1 MKRLMTSLTTNP
13 RLSTTLT
20 ACALTLGVMGV
31 NATSASAAQLP
42 PLPADMAAK
51 GELTV
56 GVRCDQP
63 PFGFKDQ
70 NGGFA
75 GVEVELARQIA
86 EYAFGSKD
94 KAVLT
99 CVTAESRIPQ
109 LLGKKVDMLV
119 ATLGVTPERERV
131 VAFSTPY
138 RWDSSDIMVK
148 NDSPAKT
155 IADLNDKTVIALK
168 GSTQARWLGEH
179 ASAVQLTNLNSSSE
193 ALMAFKQ
200 GRADGYAHDSAT
212 LVMIASR
219 DKSVRLIGQPYGI
232 SEAAIGLRK
241 NEEAWVA
248 YVNASLAQIK
258 EQNLYS
264 GWIKAVA
271 PEGTE
276 QFYVDGFTKPTPQEN
291 K

>member
-1 MKRLMTSLTTNP
+1 MKRLVTRP
-13 RLSTTLT
+13 GLSSTLT
-20 ACALTLGVMGV
+20 ACALTLGVLGV
-31 NATSASAAQLP
+31 NATSASAAPLP
-42 PLPADMAAK
+42 PLPAEIAAK
-51 GELTV
+51 GELAV

-63 PFGFKDQ
+63 PFGFKDES
-70 NGGFA
+70 GGFA
-75 GVEVELARQIA
+75 GVEVEVARQIA

-94 KAVLT
+94 KAILT

-109 LLGKKVDMLV
+109 LLGKKVDMLI
-119 ATLGVTPERERV
+119 ATLGITPERERV

-155 IADLNDKTVIALK
+155 IEDLTGKTVIALK

-179 ASAVQLTNLNSSSE
+179 ASGIQLTNLNSSSE

-200 GRADGYAHDSAT
+200 GRAEGYAHDSAT
-212 LVMIASR
+212 LVMISAR

-241 NEEAWVA
+241 NEEAWLA

-276 QFYVDGFTKPTPQEN
+276 QFYVDGFTKPTPQQN

>member
-1 MKRLMTSLTTNP
+1 MTKLG
-13 RLSTTLT
+13 LSTTLT
-20 ACALTLGVMGV
+20 ACALALGVSSV
-31 NATSASAAQLP
+31 SAAELPALP
-42 PLPADMAAK
+42 PEIAAK
-51 GELTV
+51 GELNV

-75 GVEVELARQIA
+75 GVEVEIARQIA

-94 KAVLT
+94 KANLT

-109 LLGKKVDMLV
+109 LMGKKVDLLV
-119 ATLGVTPERERV
+119 ATLGITPERERV

-138 RWDSSDIMVK
+138 RWDSSDVLVK
-148 NDSPAKT
+148 ADSPAKT
-155 IADLNDKTVIALK
+155 LADLDGKTVIALK

-179 ASAVQLTNLNSSSE
+179 ASGVQLTNLNSSSE
-193 ALMAFKQ
+193 ALMAFQQ
-200 GRADGYAHDSAT
+200 GRAEGYAHDSAT
-212 LVMIASR
+212 LVMISSR
-219 DKSVRLIGQPYGI
+219 DKNLRRIGQLYGI

-241 NEEAWVA
+241 DEAAWLT
-248 YVNASLAQIK
+248 YVNASLARIK

-276 QFYVDGFTKPTPQEN
+276 QFYVDGFTKPTPTTN
-291 K
+291 

>member
-1 MKRLMTSLTTNP
+1 MTKLS
-13 RLSTTLT
+13 LSTTLT
-20 ACALTLGVMGV
+20 ACALALGISSVG
-31 NATSASAAQLP
+31 ATELPALP
-42 PLPADMAAK
+42 PEMAAK
-51 GELTV
+51 GELKT

-75 GVEVELARQIA
+75 GIEVEIARQIA

-94 KAVLT
+94 KAILT

-109 LLGKKVDMLV
+109 LMGNKVDMLV
-119 ATLGVTPERERV
+119 ATLGITPERERV
-131 VAFSTPY
+131 VAFSKPY
-138 RWDSSDIMVK
+138 RWDSSDILVK
-148 NDSPAKT
+148 NDSPVKS
-155 IADLNDKTVIALK
+155 IADLDGKTVIALK

-179 ASAVQLTNLNSSSE
+179 ASGVQLTNLNSSSE
-193 ALMAFKQ
+193 ALMAFQQ
-200 GRADGYAHDSAT
+200 GRAEGYAHDTAT
-212 LVMIASR
+212 LVMIGAR
-219 DKSVRLIGQPYGI
+219 DKSVRRIGEPYGI

-241 NEEAWVA
+241 NEAAWLA
-248 YVNASLAQIK
+248 YVNAALARMQ

-276 QFYVDGFTKPTPQEN
+276 QFYIDGFTKPTPAAN
-291 K
+291 M

>member
-1 MKRLMTSLTTNP
+1 MKRLVTRP
-13 RLSTTLT
+13 GLSSTLT
-20 ACALTLGVMGV
+20 ACAMLLGVAGL

-42 PLPADMAAK
+42 ALPAEIAAK
-51 GELTV
+51 GELAV

-63 PFGFKDQ
+63 PFGFKDES
-70 NGGFA
+70 GGFA
-75 GVEVELARQIA
+75 GVEVEIARQIA
-86 EYAFGSKD
+86 EYAFGSRD
-94 KAVLT
+94 KAILT

-109 LLGKKVDMLV
+109 LLGKKVDMLI
-119 ATLGVTPERERV
+119 ATLGITPERERV

-148 NDSPAKT
+148 NDSPAKS
-155 IADLNDKTVIALK
+155 IEDLTGKTVIALK

-179 ASAVQLTNLNSSSE
+179 ASGIQLTNLNSSSE

-200 GRADGYAHDSAT
+200 GRAEGYAHDSAT
-212 LVMIASR
+212 LVMISAR

-241 NEEAWVA
+241 NEEAWLA

-276 QFYVDGFTKPTPQEN
+276 QFYVDGFTKPTPQQN

>member
-1 MKRLMTSLTTNP
+1 MKRLMTILTTTKP
-13 RLSTTLT
+13 LSTTLT
-20 ACALTLGVMGV
+20 ACALTFGVLGV
-31 NATSASAAQLP
+31 NASSASAAQLP
-42 PLPADMAAK
+42 PLPAEIAAK
-51 GELTV
+51 GELAV

-86 EYAFGSKD
+86 VYAFGSKD

-109 LLGKKVDMLV
+109 LMGKKVDMLV
-119 ATLGVTPERERV
+119 ATLGITPERERV

-179 ASAVQLTNLNSSSE
+179 ASGVQLTNLNSSSE

-212 LVMIASR
+212 LVMIAAR

-241 NEEAWVA
+241 NEDAWLA
-248 YVNASLAQIK
+248 YVNAALAQIK

-271 PEGTE
+271 PQGTE
-276 QFYVDGFTKPTPQEN
+276 QFYVDGFTKPTPHE
-291 K
+291 